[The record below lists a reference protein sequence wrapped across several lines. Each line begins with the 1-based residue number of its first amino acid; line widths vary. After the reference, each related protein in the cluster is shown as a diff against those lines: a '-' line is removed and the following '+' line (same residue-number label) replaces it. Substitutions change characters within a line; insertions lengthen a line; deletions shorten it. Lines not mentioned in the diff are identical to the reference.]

1 MTASLWDVG
10 LVEERRF
17 APNRGQDALA
27 PESTPEPGVTPE
39 QGRPALDWAVGMHL
53 PPEGGE
59 FVSLE
64 LLPKVP
70 ER

>member
-27 PESTPEPGVTPE
+27 PESTPEPDVT
-39 QGRPALDWAVGMHL
+39 RNRRLPALDWVVGMHL